1 MISSL
6 LGYAIYLFCDILATL
21 IVVEAIMSWFVMAM
35 PPTLR
40 RIYGFIQSLTEPF
53 LRPFRRLLQRF
64 SYSTGIDFSPVIAIL
79 VIQFVGRIAYMLLSG
94 LRF

>member
-6 LGYAIYLFCDILATL
+6 LGYAVYLFCDILATL

-35 PPTLR
+35 PPQLR

-53 LRPFRRLLQRF
+53 LRPFRVLLQRF

-79 VIQFVGRIAYMLLSG
+79 VIQFVGRIVFVVLNS
-94 LRF
+94 FHF